1 MVLPFTPEI
10 AETNPEEF
18 VSQILVNALKIRVL
32 LVGENF
38 RFGHKQAGTP
48 ELLEE
53 CGYQFGFD
61 SQFLH
66 PVTLRGEVASSS
78 VVRQHVQTGNMSRAA
93 RLLNRWF
100 FVEGPVVPGHGI
112 GSKQTV
118 PTLNLRPA
126 PGQVLPHGV
135 FITETWDLTDG
146 RHWPSITNAGVR
158 PTFGGEDLTIET
170 YLLSPLEG
178 PAPKRIQVQFH
189 RFVRAEQQFPDP
201 AALKAQI
208 LRDVGRAQTY
218 WRRMAYVPK
227 LSPSV
232 Y

>member
-1 MVLPFTPEI
+1 
-10 AETNPEEF
+10 
-18 VSQILVNALKIRVL
+18 
-32 LVGENF
+32 
-38 RFGHKQAGTP
+38 
-48 ELLEE
+48 
-53 CGYQFGFD
+53 
-61 SQFLH
+61 
-66 PVTLRGEVASSS
+66 
-78 VVRQHVQTGNMSRAA
+78 
-93 RLLNRWF
+93 
-100 FVEGPVVPGHGI
+100 VVPGHGI

-178 PAPKRIQVQFH
+178 SAPKRIQVQFH